1 MIRRDELPPL
11 FENQLPMRE
20 QPETGSKT
28 TDRKRLIRQ
37 PVSRRLR
44 EKNERQEQ
52 RDQRVEI
59 LRFNIQ
65 EKTGDWPTK
74 QS

>member
-1 MIRRDELPPL
+1 
-11 FENQLPMRE
+11 MRE
-20 QPETGSKT
+20 QPKTGSKT

-37 PVSRRLR
+37 PISRRLR
-44 EKNERQEQ
+44 EKNEGQEQ

-65 EKTGDWPTK
+65 EKTGDGPTNE
-74 QS
+74 S

>member
-1 MIRRDELPPL
+1 
-11 FENQLPMRE
+11 MRE
-20 QPETGSKT
+20 QPKTGYKT

-37 PVSRRLR
+37 AVSRRLR
-44 EKNERQEQ
+44 EKNEGQEQ

-65 EKTGDWPTK
+65 EKTSDWPTK

>member
-1 MIRRDELPPL
+1 
-11 FENQLPMRE
+11 MRE
-20 QPETGSKT
+20 QPKTGSKT
-28 TDRKRLIRQ
+28 TDRKGLIRQ

-44 EKNERQEQ
+44 EKNEGQEQ

-74 QS
+74 ES

>member
-1 MIRRDELPPL
+1 
-11 FENQLPMRE
+11 MRE
-20 QPETGSKT
+20 QPKTGSKT

-44 EKNERQEQ
+44 KKNEGQEQ